1 MGLSGM
7 DVIFKLEPS
16 YKLEINVIFKLATL
30 GELDDASNLN
40 QSIWVWLISQSFPG
54 IVIVDVGPITLTVI

>member
-1 MGLSGM
+1 MGLHG
-7 DVIFKLEPS
+7 
-16 YKLEINVIFKLATL
+16 INVIFKLATL
-30 GELDDASNLN
+30 GELDDASNLS

>member
-40 QSIWVWLISQSFPG
+40 QSIWV
-54 IVIVDVGPITLTVI
+54 